1 MVDAIRE
8 ILGLRPLYA
17 VDCADETA
25 VRIAQD
31 RIDAVAGHSARKG
44 IEHPNSTIDDWRI
57 D

>member
-8 ILGLRPLYA
+8 ILGLRPLYS
-17 VDCADETA
+17 VERGEEPA

-31 RIDAVAGHSARKG
+31 RIDAAAALHGRTRGMPES
-44 IEHPNSTIDDWRI
+44 IIDDWRI